1 MNKEYTMLDRN
12 KFDRIIGFLS
22 GLEGCIANKGNRSI
36 LVCGRS
42 GAGVSTFINYAGG
55 IKFEKYRTAASIRRE
70 IADGRLALTSYSHE
84 TSSETNCPLVVD
96 LSSDVKLI
104 DLPALDNN
112 NDYSHSRYVG
122 YMSILFATAFSG
134 NVVGIVMGI
143 ELSKV
148 ENPRDN
154 GGNLKNYPHCILID
168 HLINL
173 IPTNTS
179 LSGKLFFVG
188 LKNDRL
194 LEEFRDNDIKLF
206 QGFFVETYEWFLE
219 RSKKSFDRKNELSKC
234 HAEKIDVTDNG
245 QSREKIL
252 SHFQDLTTTNLILN
266 LPTKERIE
274 FESDFKEFLSAAC
287 SELHNENI
295 SEKLFML
302 TYTVCEIMSPGAQLA
317 SLDSMLENQ
326 IKEYMRIYDEIKSS
340 ATGKLMRAS
349 QGSSGNIIESN
360 NQLNQNFK
368 NRQ

>member
-22 GLEGCIANKGNRSI
+22 GLEGCIANKGNRSV

-55 IKFEKYRTAASIRRE
+55 IKFEQCPHAYGTRRE
-70 IADGRLALTSYSHE
+70 ISDASLALTSYSHE
-84 TSSETNCPLVVD
+84 TISETNHPIVVN
-96 LSSDVKLI
+96 LNNNVKFI

-143 ELSKV
+143 ELSKI

-168 HLINL
+168 HLIHL
-173 IPTNTS
+173 IPTNVL
-179 LSGKLFFVG
+179 LSEKLFFVG

-194 LEEFRDNDIKLF
+194 LDEFRDDDIKHF
-206 QGFFVETYEWFLE
+206 QGFFVETYEWFL
-219 RSKKSFDRKNELSKC
+219 RKSKKSFDRKNELSKC

-252 SHFQDLTTTNLILN
+252 AHFQHLTTTNLMLN

-274 FESDFKEFLSAAC
+274 FESDFKAFLSAAC

-295 SEKLFML
+295 GEKLFMI
-302 TYTVCEIMSPGAQLA
+302 TYKVCEIMSPGAQLA

-326 IKEYMRIYDEIKSS
+326 IMEYMRIYDEIKSS
-340 ATGKLMRAS
+340 ATVKLMRAS
-349 QGSSGNIIESN
+349 QSSSGIIIESDS
-360 NQLNQNFK
+360 QLNQNLRK
-368 NRQ
+368 